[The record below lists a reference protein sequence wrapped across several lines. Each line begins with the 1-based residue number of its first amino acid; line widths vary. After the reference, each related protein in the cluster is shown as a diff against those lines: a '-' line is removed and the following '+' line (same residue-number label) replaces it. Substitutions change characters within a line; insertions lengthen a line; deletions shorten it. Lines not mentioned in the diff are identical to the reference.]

1 MNIHIDTPGGVFG
14 RLIFAGITAWLASD
28 RGRNGLAWFGL
39 GFFFFCFSW
48 IALFCLPDLTLQDEQ
63 RRRDDKDHRRLRAD
77 AEADRRASERRHRE
91 AEARL
96 DRHAQAIGNLE
107 EHVQPP
113 PMPRLTQPG
122 AEVLAEP
129 EEDLAESDLPATDP
143 RFGVHGEA
151 AWYYIDEERQMGP
164 VPFNELRH
172 LWSAERLD
180 LDSYVWCERLD
191 DWKHISEVDD
201 LEDALN
207 A

>member
-1 MNIHIDTPGGVFG
+1 MNIHIDSPGGFIGHMLVC
-14 RLIFAGITAWLASD
+14 GITAWLAGE
-28 RGRNGLAWFGL
+28 RGRNGFAWFCIA
-39 GFFFFCFSW
+39 FFFSCLSW
-48 IALFCLPDLTLQDEQ
+48 IALFCLPDLHVEEE
-63 RRRDDKDHRRLRAD
+63 RRRRESKEHRRLRVD
-77 AEADRRASERRHRE
+77 AEADRKTMERRHRE
-91 AEARL
+91 TAARL

-122 AEVLAEP
+122 TQALQEAEEEP
-129 EEDLAESDLPATDP
+129 VESDLPATDP

-151 AWYYIDEERQMGP
+151 AWYYIDEERQIGP

-172 LWSAERLD
+172 LWSTERIGLE
-180 LDSYVWCERLD
+180 SYVWCERLD
-191 DWKHISEVDD
+191 DWKHISEVED